1 MRDIRTYLTMLSALT
16 TASTAISSARTVMN
30 FTRHFIAGPP
40 IAMLPGRSAAYVP
53 YSNG

>member
-1 MRDIRTYLTMLSALT
+1 
-16 TASTAISSARTVMN
+16 MN

-40 IAMLPGRSAAYVP
+40 IAMLPGRPAAHIP